1 MGKTIKINTET
12 LNGLLEK
19 LNDKKG
25 ELTSYSPTKC
35 VKKGS
40 GSSADKLEEIEALYD
55 EMKNAIVDLYDKTI
69 SYMQG
74 LSQQADET
82 DSGISESM
90 NLGG

>member
-12 LNGLLEK
+12 LNGLIEK
-19 LNDKKG
+19 LNGKKG
-25 ELTSYSPTKC
+25 ELISYSPTTC
-35 VKKGS
+35 NKKGS
-40 GSSADKLEEIEALYD
+40 GASADKLEEIEALYD

-74 LSQQADET
+74 LSQQANET